1 MPPLKAAAFQKRFD
15 CASRNWNS
23 LPSVQNGLTEATPT
37 AGHPAECRAGELSTD
52 TPPCLTSSF
61 FFFGLLSSPL
71 SSVSDSALRLLP
83 SDFSLSCAVFWD

>member
-1 MPPLKAAAFQKRFD
+1 MAALAARH
-15 CASRNWNS
+15 CAKHR
-23 LPSVQNGLTEATPT
+23 G
-37 AGHPAECRAGELSTD
+37 RELSRE

>member
-1 MPPLKAAAFQKRFD
+1 MAALATRHHAKCRD
-15 CASRNWNS
+15 REVS
-23 LPSVQNGLTEATPT
+23 TE
-37 AGHPAECRAGELSTD
+37 

-71 SSVSDSALRLLP
+71 SSESDSALRLLP